1 MKKVIFSE
9 NIQAKVYRN
18 DEEVDIINQTEEISE
33 TLNSNEKTL
42 KRYIT
47 ILPPKNIASPKQP
60 SQL

>member
-1 MKKVIFSE
+1 VKKVIFSE

-47 ILPPKNIASPKQP
+47 ILPPKNIAPPKQP